1 MVKPMSSSFTYRLN
15 NSTLQYVDYKWREII
30 VYLVST
36 REGEAWLK

>member
-1 MVKPMSSSFTYRLN
+1 MVKTMSSRFTYHLN
-15 NSTLQYVDYKWREII
+15 NFRLQYVDYKGRERI